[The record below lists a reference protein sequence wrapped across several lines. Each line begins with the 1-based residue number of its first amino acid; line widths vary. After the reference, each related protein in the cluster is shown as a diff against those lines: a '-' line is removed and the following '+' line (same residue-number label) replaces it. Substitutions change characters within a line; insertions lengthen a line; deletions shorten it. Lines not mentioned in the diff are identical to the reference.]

1 MINTQ
6 IIDTHLAHAAL
17 QHPMS
22 KPNARD
28 TVKTTVDGDKACIGT
43 QRLPAKKPLPST
55 ETTPTVGSGEDH
67 FDLPKYRAY
76 LKAQREQIEMYAKQ
90 K

>member
-1 MINTQ
+1 MINAQ
-6 IIDTHLAHAAL
+6 IIDTHLASAAL

-28 TVKTTVDGDKACIGT
+28 TVKTTVDGDKAYIGT
-43 QRLPAKKPLPST
+43 QRLPPNKPLPST
-55 ETTPTVGSGEDH
+55 ETTPAVGSGEDH
-67 FDLPKYRAY
+67 FDLPKYLAY
-76 LKAQREQIEMYAKQ
+76 LEAQREKIEVHAKQ